1 MNFSLQTRLHGRES
15 AETAPLFQ
23 MAPKHRPWL
32 KAGVQPYWVL
42 ARVFGQSDQK
52 SSSSLC
58 WHSDCGD
65 TTIGGM
71 DVGITSKLKE
81 KLERKWH
88 MIIEGLPKMN
98 DFFYAKNTEI
108 FWMEK
113 VKINLIDFLK
123 INLPEFVKKVANIP
137 RFFVRGKTNIKRHK
151 NMISSNKHRKNVF
164 F

>member
-1 MNFSLQTRLHGRES
+1 
-15 AETAPLFQ
+15 
-23 MAPKHRPWL
+23 
-32 KAGVQPYWVL
+32 
-42 ARVFGQSDQK
+42 
-52 SSSSLC
+52 
-58 WHSDCGD
+58 
-65 TTIGGM
+65 
-71 DVGITSKLKE
+71 
-81 KLERKWH
+81 